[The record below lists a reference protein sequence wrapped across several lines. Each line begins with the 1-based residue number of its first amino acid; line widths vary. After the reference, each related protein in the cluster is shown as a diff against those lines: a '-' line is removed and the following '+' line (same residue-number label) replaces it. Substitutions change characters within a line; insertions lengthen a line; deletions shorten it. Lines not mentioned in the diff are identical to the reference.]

1 MCLIREFER
10 YRPVLVSHQGFCSK
24 GVKINN
30 FSLYEENSAIR
41 VENKLQD
48 EDAQRQTVGC
58 LKKKNGE
65 RMRVAVVM
73 GGGAESRIGF

>member
-58 LKKKNGE
+58 LKKKKRGE
-65 RMRVAVVM
+65 N
-73 GGGAESRIGF
+73 ESGSSDGRRGRI